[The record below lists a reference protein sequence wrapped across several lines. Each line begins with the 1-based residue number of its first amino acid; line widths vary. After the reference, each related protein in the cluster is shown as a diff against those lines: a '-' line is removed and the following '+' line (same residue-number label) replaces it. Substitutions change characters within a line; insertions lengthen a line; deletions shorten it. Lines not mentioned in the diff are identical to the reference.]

1 MSTQAEQVAASQG
14 RQRIP
19 TEWLIEFQTW
29 TDGALQSLID
39 DDAVSRADVKAYA
52 AWELDYRLAFDVPGP
67 KQPTLGVRN
76 DGRKLDELVKRHLVA
91 QGGKA

>member
-1 MSTQAEQVAASQG
+1 
-14 RQRIP
+14 
-19 TEWLIEFQTW
+19 
-29 TDGALQSLID
+29 
-39 DDAVSRADVKAYA
+39 VKAYA